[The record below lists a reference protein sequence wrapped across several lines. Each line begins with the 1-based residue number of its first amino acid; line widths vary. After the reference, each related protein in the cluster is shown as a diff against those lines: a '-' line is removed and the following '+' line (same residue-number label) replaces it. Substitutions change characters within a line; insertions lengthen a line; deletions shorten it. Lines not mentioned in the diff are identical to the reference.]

1 MDDGGSGPNLLQRLD
16 YSILQQCIHC
26 GMCLPTCPT
35 YDATKHETSSPRG
48 RIALMRAVAD
58 GNLVPN
64 SAQFADEMFF
74 CLGCLACETAC
85 PAGVNYAEM
94 LEFARA
100 EVGLRGSWLIR
111 WLFAKPSRLRTVA
124 RLLRLDQRLG
134 LTRALRPLMPNW
146 LRDLH
151 AVQPRIS
158 TKFSAELIAEREL
171 PTTNHQSLGFGAG
184 LLTAPS
190 EVTDRSPGV
199 VRGRETLAQRTNGP
213 PDTPRSPLSAPRFHV
228 GLLTGCIQ
236 DVAFAEVNRDTVD
249 VLLANGCEVFTP
261 RNQVCCGSLMGH
273 NGELQLAR
281 KLAVQNLDAFPLDD
295 LDAIIVNSAGC
306 GSFMKRYRHL
316 LPDDPRAKV
325 WDSKVRDISEWLAE
339 IGLRPPSTISH
350 EPFRVTYHD
359 ACHLVHGQK
368 ISQPPR
374 ELLRAIPGV
383 EPVELPEATWC
394 CGSAG
399 IYNITEPEMSLALLE
414 RKMKH
419 IAATGAQVVA
429 TGNPGCIGQLR
440 YGAKRFGIA
449 IEVVHPITLLARAYR
464 GTLFQS

>member
-1 MDDGGSGPNLLQRLD
+1 MSGSNLLQQLD
-16 YSILQQCIHC
+16 YSVLQQCIHC
-26 GMCLPTCPT
+26 GLCLPTCPT

-58 GNLVPN
+58 GKLEAH
-64 SAQFADEMFF
+64 SAQFANEMYF

-94 LEFARA
+94 IEFARA

-134 LTRALRPLMPNW
+134 LTRALRPLMPAQ
-146 LRDLH
+146 L
-151 AVQPRIS
+151 
-158 TKFSAELIAEREL
+158 REL
-171 PTTNHQSLGFGAG
+171 HELQPKICDRFSFDLISETERRSQ
-184 LLTAPS
+184 TAA
-190 EVTDRSPGV
+190 TDRHY
-199 VRGRETLAQRTNGP
+199 R
-213 PDTPRSPLSAPRFHV
+213 V
-228 GLLTGCIQ
+228 GLLTGCVQ
-236 DVAFAEVNRDTVD
+236 DVAYADVNRDTAD
-249 VLLANGCEVFTP
+249 VLLANGCEVVTP
-261 RNQVCCGSLMGH
+261 RTQVCCGSLMGH
-273 NGELQLAR
+273 NGDLALAR
-281 KLAVQNLDAFPLDD
+281 KFARQNLDAFDLEN

-316 LPDDPRAKV
+316 LPDDPRARLWDAKV
-325 WDSKVRDISEWLAE
+325 HDIHEWLAK
-339 IGLRPPSTISH
+339 IGIESPRGVTRPTT
-350 EPFRVTYHD
+350 VTYHE

-368 ISQPPR
+368 ISQQPR
-374 ELLRAIPGV
+374 DLLRAIPGI
-383 EPVELPEATWC
+383 ELVELTEATWC

-399 IYNITEPEMSLALLE
+399 IYNITQPEMSMALLE

-440 YGAKRFGIA
+440 YGARRFGVNV
-449 IEVVHPITLLARAYR
+449 EVLHPITLLARAYR
-464 GTLFQS
+464 PSSLQAVNG

>member
-1 MDDGGSGPNLLQRLD
+1 MSGSNLLQQLD
-16 YSILQQCIHC
+16 YSVLQQCIHC
-26 GMCLPTCPT
+26 GLCLPTCPT

-58 GNLVPN
+58 GKLEAH
-64 SAQFADEMFF
+64 SAQFANEMYF

-94 LEFARA
+94 IEFARA

-134 LTRALRPLMPNW
+134 LTRALRPVMPAQ
-146 LRDLH
+146 L
-151 AVQPRIS
+151 
-158 TKFSAELIAEREL
+158 REL
-171 PTTNHQSLGFGAG
+171 HELQPKICDRFSFDLISETERRSQ
-184 LLTAPS
+184 TAA
-190 EVTDRSPGV
+190 TDRHY
-199 VRGRETLAQRTNGP
+199 R
-213 PDTPRSPLSAPRFHV
+213 V
-228 GLLTGCIQ
+228 GLLTGCVQ
-236 DVAFAEVNRDTVD
+236 DVAYADVNRDTAD
-249 VLLANGCEVFTP
+249 VLLANGCEVVTP
-261 RNQVCCGSLMGH
+261 RTQVCCGSLMGH
-273 NGELQLAR
+273 NGDLALAR
-281 KLAVQNLDAFPLDD
+281 KFARQNLDAFDLEN

-316 LPDDPRAKV
+316 LPDDPRARLWDAKV
-325 WDSKVRDISEWLAE
+325 HDIHEWLAK
-339 IGLRPPSTISH
+339 IGIESPRGVTRPTT
-350 EPFRVTYHD
+350 VTYHE

-368 ISQPPR
+368 ISQQPR
-374 ELLRAIPGV
+374 DLLRAIPGI
-383 EPVELPEATWC
+383 ELVELTEATWC

-399 IYNITEPEMSLALLE
+399 IYNITQPEMSMALLE

-440 YGAKRFGIA
+440 YGARRFGVNV
-449 IEVVHPITLLARAYR
+449 EVLHPITLLARAYR
-464 GTLFQS
+464 PSSLQAVNG